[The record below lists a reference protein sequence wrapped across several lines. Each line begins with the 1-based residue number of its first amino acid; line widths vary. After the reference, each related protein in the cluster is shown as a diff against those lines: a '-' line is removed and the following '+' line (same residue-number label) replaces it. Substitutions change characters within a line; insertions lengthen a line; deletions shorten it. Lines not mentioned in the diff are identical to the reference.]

1 MEFSLSEELVHDII
15 FAMENQTS
23 DFLFDSQEEKCCSL
37 SELTKT
43 EKNIDK
49 NRYYEI
55 PQWNS
60 AKGFRTMEQFVSELH
75 NPIAREELKNV
86 LFSGKS
92 VFKNFKKVLHSYPEL
107 EKKWFSFKEL
117 RMKNLIS
124 EWYDTLRES
133 WGLEKLSE
141 EIEDY
146 PELVHDG
153 FVFKEGLAN
162 NFIELFEEVKNKF
175 IAEVDDLDMNGLE
188 KAFSHLIKINFSSF
202 DDSKAFLLFA
212 ETETG
217 DFAGA
222 ISMVSCPG
230 QNKEIVQIPFL
241 FVEKKFRGFGLSK
254 ELMER
259 CLNILRKKSIRHVL
273 IASTILP
280 QPFISVLE
288 QNGFYQ
294 SGTCYVA
301 DLINFI

>member
-1 MEFSLSEELVHDII
+1 MQFLLSDELIHDII
-15 FAMENQTS
+15 FAMENQS
-23 DFLFDSQEEKCCSL
+23 ADFLFDSQELKCCSL
-37 SELTKT
+37 EELNKSEQS
-43 EKNIDK
+43 IDK

-60 AKGFRTMEQFVSELH
+60 AMGFRVMEQFVSSLH

-117 RMKNLIS
+117 QMKNLIS
-124 EWYDTLRES
+124 QWYDMLRES

-146 PELVHDG
+146 PELIHDG
-153 FVFKEGLAN
+153 FVFKEGNATD
-162 NFIELFEEVKNKF
+162 FIELYNEVKNKF
-175 IAEVDDLDMNGLE
+175 IAEVDNSDINGFE
-188 KAFSHLIKINFSSF
+188 KAFSHLIKINFSSL
-202 DDSKAFLLFA
+202 DENETFLHFA
-212 ETETG
+212 ETEAG

-222 ISMVSCPG
+222 IAVSSCPSG
-230 QNKEIVQIPFL
+230 TKDVVQIPFL
-241 FVEKKFRGFGLSK
+241 FVEDKFRGFGLAR
-254 ELMER
+254 ELMDR
-259 CLNILRKKSIRHVL
+259 SLTFLRRNSVRRVL

-280 QPFISVLE
+280 QHFISVLE

-294 SGTCYVA
+294 SGTCFVA
-301 DLINFI
+301 DLFNFI